1 MIMLYGIPN
10 CGSVKKAK
18 QWLQAEGFEF
28 TFHDFKK
35 HGVPEQELVRWINEA
50 GAERLVNKRGTTW
63 RKLAADQQARADLP
77 EALAVLLTQHSSLI
91 KRPVI
96 TQDKLLLIGFDKAL
110 MQQLR
115 QPGKH

>member
-35 HGVPEQELVRWINEA
+35 HGVPEQELKRWINEA
-50 GAERLVNKRGTTW
+50 GAEKLINKRGTSW
-63 RKLAADQQARADLP
+63 RKLTADQQAMADHTG
-77 EALAVLLTQHSSLI
+77 ALTALLTEHSSLI
-91 KRPVI
+91 KRPII
-96 TQDKLLLIGFDKAL
+96 TQDKLLLVGFDEEL
-110 MQQLR
+110 LQQLK
-115 QPGKH
+115 G